1 MINEMR
7 YGADKEGRGNETLKK
22 ELTME
27 QLAAEKNN
35 LNRTYK
41 IFLISIWIFTGVIWY
56 RSGRWEISIV
66 SIILSVGLSVG
77 IIYALGKN
85 KSVMN
90 SVYAN
95 TIQIKDDMVWN
106 LKDKSH
112 GSYEAYE
119 LNLVTAGK
127 LKVDEE
133 IYRMAECYDPVYLF
147 EFLDRNQKV
156 CFRQIYFRKNVFLSP
171 ELEAL
176 HEEAQ
181 FTIEEMKAMA
191 DKRKKD
197 QWGRK

>member
-7 YGADKEGRGNETLKK
+7 YGADKEGRENETLKK

-41 IFLISIWIFTGVIWY
+41 IILISIWIFTGAIWY
-56 RSGRWEISIV
+56 RSGRWEISILG
-66 SIILSVGLSVG
+66 IILSVG
-77 IIYALGKN
+77 IIYAVGKN

-147 EFLDRNQKV
+147 EFSDRNQKV

-197 QWGRK
+197 QWIRK